1 MDLVSLYFRLLWY
14 HSILRSSIDQK
25 HAKTHDTKFED
36 KTVKSTQLS
45 LVLVGLH
52 DFHSFP
58 DRTAHAWSVEVGN
71 ICSVSVF
78 FVRVGSQIS
87 PRRAKKD
94 SNIPS
99 PGRTRSVKCPTPGP
113 TTTIKS
119 PPHAL
124 PPRPAG
130 IILIGALKFSFFNV
144 CENMQHQGRS
154 LRMLAVG
161 FRYERK
167 QWGIQGRDPGARPP
181 PWSLDQTE
189 ARRAEENFLWDRLP
203 SPPHLI
209 SGSG

>member
-1 MDLVSLYFRLLWY
+1 MIRNLKTKQWNPLSFRLFSLASMISHLSRPY
-14 HSILRSSIDQK
+14 GACVKCGSGK
-25 HAKTHDTKFED
+25 HMFG
-36 KTVKSTQLS
+36 LS
-45 LVLVGLH
+45 L
-52 DFHSFP
+52 FCPSP
-58 DRTAHAWSVEVGN
+58 
-71 ICSVSVF
+71 
-78 FVRVGSQIS
+78 QS

-99 PGRTRSVKCPTPGP
+99 PGRTSSVKCPTPGP

-144 CENMQHQGRS
+144 CEKMQHHGRS
-154 LRMLAVG
+154 LRMLAVD

-203 SPPHLI
+203 PHLI
-209 SGSG
+209 SGSGWYMHKRIMFYIQPITSKIVRCEKGLSKLPI